1 MTPLGK
7 FTLRLGIYG
16 AVLVYLACDLF
27 VIRGPL
33 KRRIERMDPRGA
45 EAQAAAGAAGVVA
58 RVFNHPIT
66 DSQLERALRERL
78 WLEGK
83 TPESITPESR
93 KIARMAALNDLI
105 DHELLR
111 VKAKANASA
120 LRVGEQEIET
130 RYQAFAARFESP
142 EAMEKA
148 MKSQGMGTIADLR
161 DRIAARI
168 QQEKYVESKIGVLS
182 RVSEEEARDWYDKNR
197 ESLALPERIEARHVF
212 LATLDRPEDEAKAKI
227 DAALAD
233 LTEKRKDFATLALEL
248 SEDESS
254 KHRGGALGW
263 MTRSRLPADFAA
275 PVFDMPLNRPARVRT
290 KLGWHLVE
298 VTGRKP
304 AEPRAFEDARSEIT
318 AALETIKRGRL
329 AAQYRNDLRTFEREK
344 IEVFHHR
351 IKE

>member
-7 FTLRLGIYG
+7 FTLRLCIYG

-45 EAQAAAGAAGVVA
+45 EAQAAARAGGVVA
-58 RVFNHPIT
+58 RVFNHSIT
-66 DSQLERALRERL
+66 GSQLERALRERL

-83 TPESITPESR
+83 TPESITPASR
-93 KIARMAALNDLI
+93 RIARMAALNDLI

-111 VKAKANASA
+111 VKAKANAAS
-120 LRVGEQEIET
+120 LRVGEQEIDT
-130 RYQAFAARFESP
+130 RYQAFAARFEST

-148 MKSQGMGTIADLR
+148 LKSQDMGTIADLR

-168 QQEKYVESKIGVLS
+168 QQEKYVESKIGTLS
-182 RVSEEEARDWYDKNR
+182 RVGEEEAREWYDKNR
-197 ESLALPERIEARHVF
+197 ESLTIPERIEARHVF

-227 DAALAD
+227 EAALAD
-233 LTEKRKDFATLALEL
+233 LTAERKNFAALALEL
-248 SEDESS
+248 SEDESN
-254 KHRGGALGW
+254 KHQGGGLGW

-275 PVFDMPLNRPARVRT
+275 AVFAMPLNRPALVRT

-298 VTGRKP
+298 ATGRKP
-304 AEPRAFEDARSEIT
+304 AEPRSFEDARSEIIS
-318 AALETIKRGRL
+318 ALETSKRGRL
-329 AAQYRNDLRTFEREK
+329 AAKYRKDLRTFEREK
-344 IEVFHHR
+344 IEIFSDR
-351 IKE
+351 IAD